1 MNTIL
6 SRRSFLSTTVTAAAV
21 MNIIPNYILGNV
33 WGITSPGKD
42 KQLLLDEQRTLL
54 VKSLFTDKIPEL
66 LCPALVHYDEKSAI
80 DKNRI
85 EAHMAQI
92 SQYVKAFLLF
102 GSTGD
107 GWELTDSE
115 KNELLDFMIHL
126 SGKYGFKIL
135 IGILKPERGAS
146 LQGIKETMANLHAR
160 YKGTNEIDSLR
171 QANVCGFTV
180 CPPKGENITQIEMLS
195 DLSEILDLKLP
206 VALYQLP
213 QVTENEMEP
222 ETVRILADKYPN
234 FYLFK
239 DTSGNDSVIR
249 SNVDL
254 GGVFTVRGA
263 EGDYDKWVY
272 NGDGGYSGFLLGS
285 ANCFAKEIAEVINY
299 CKKSNYSEA
308 KMLSDRIAS
317 VVEEMMDNVSDIT
330 SGNAFTNANK
340 CIDHIFAFGT
350 NWNDFPMPMMHSGKR
365 IPSQYVANAFE
376 CMKKNAFDINLGY
389 IKKPI
394 NSFN

>member
-1 MNTIL
+1 MNTKV
-6 SRRSFLSTTVTAAAV
+6 SRRAFLSTTATAAAFTV
-21 MNIIPNYILGNV
+21 IPNYAMENILGYKFPNDN
-33 WGITSPGKD
+33 SSM
-42 KQLLLDEQRTLL
+42 LLNRQRELL
-54 VKSLFTDKIPEL
+54 INSLFPDKIPEL
-66 LCPALVHYDEKSAI
+66 WCPALVHYDENGVI

-85 EAHMAQI
+85 ESHLAHI
-92 SQYVKAFLLF
+92 SQYVKAFLMF

-126 SGKYGFKIL
+126 AVKYGFQIL

-146 LQGIKETMANLHAR
+146 LQGIKATMANLHAR
-160 YKGTNEIDSLR
+160 YKGPNEFDSLR
-171 QANVCGFTV
+171 QAHVCGFTV
-180 CPPKGENITQIEMLS
+180 CPPKGENITQFEMLS

-222 ETVRILADKYPN
+222 ETVSILAEKYPN

-239 DTSGNDSVIR
+239 DTSGKDSVIL

-272 NGDGGYSGFLLGS
+272 NGEGGYSGFLLGS
-285 ANCFAKEIAEVINY
+285 ANCFAKEITEVINY
-299 CKKSNYSEA
+299 CKISNYAEA
-308 KMLSDRIAS
+308 KTLSNRIAS
-317 VVEEMMDNVSDIT
+317 VVEEMMANVSDIT

-340 CIDHIFAFGT
+340 CIDHICAFGT
-350 NWNDFPMPMMHSGKR
+350 SWNEVPMPMMHSGKR
-365 IPSQYVANAFE
+365 IPLQYVANAFE
-376 CMKKNAFDINLGY
+376 CMKKNAFDINIGY
-389 IKKPI
+389 IK
-394 NSFN
+394 